1 MPSID
6 TAISPDMTSRLALPP
21 WVNMKAIEPPPAR
34 SGRKPSSLPSEPAA
48 VTSGSS
54 GGDSNSSSPLGR
66 AGGGR
71 RPLRRYTVVVIASA

>member
-1 MPSID
+1 MPSIE
-6 TAISPDMTSRLALPP
+6 TAISPDMTSLLVLPP

-34 SGRKPSSLPSEPAA
+34 IGRNPSSLPSAPAA

-66 AGGGR
+66 GGGGR
-71 RPLRRYTVVVIASA
+71 RPLRRYTVVVTEAA